1 MAAYYNEIDPFKA
14 EILREAI
21 SADAIAPGD
30 VDERSIA
37 DVQPTDLVGYAQCH
51 FFAGGGFWSL
61 ALRNAGW
68 PDKQPVWTGS
78 CPCPSFSAAGK
89 GQGFDDPR
97 HLWPHWARLIASA
110 ALQSSLE
117 SRLVPRLDTAGSTL
131 FKLTWKHKTTPLGRS
146 YLERQASVLR
156 TSGKDFTSW
165 RSPNTR
171 LNGGGDYSDPEKA
184 AKRLEQG
191 HQLNLSEEALIA
203 SWPTP
208 QTHDDKLRGNTGAD
222 NHSFPHDLSNASTL
236 ASWPTP
242 RNEDAEGGDAPQ
254 PPPLGRI
261 ADGETRLTAQASL
274 TGWRSPNRGCE
285 TWQPAGQGEK
295 RLGQLPR

>member
-1 MAAYYNEIDPFKA
+1 M
-14 EILREAI
+14 
-21 SADAIAPGD
+21 
-30 VDERSIA
+30 
-37 DVQPTDLVGYAQCH
+37 TLVTSG
-51 FFAGGGFWSL
+51 
-61 ALRNAGW
+61 
-68 PDKQPVWTGS
+68 
-78 CPCPSFSAAGK
+78 
-89 GQGFDDPR
+89 
-97 HLWPHWARLIASA
+97 LIGRDSSQSA

-117 SRLVPRLDTAGSTL
+117 SKLVPRLDTAGSTL

-236 ASWPTP
+236 ASWPSPCTP
-242 RNEDAEGGDAPQ
+242 NGGRSISTDQMDATGKTLD
-254 PPPLGRI
+254 GR
-261 ADGETRLTAQASL
+261 EHTASL
-274 TGWRSPNRGCE
+274 EHAVKFSEVRPYGQYPVRFTASGRMLTGSDAAME
-285 TWQPAGQGEK
+285 SS
-295 RLGQLPR
+295 GQLNPEHSLWLQGIPRAWVSFALQAMPSVSRRRRRLSRLIEKPVKK